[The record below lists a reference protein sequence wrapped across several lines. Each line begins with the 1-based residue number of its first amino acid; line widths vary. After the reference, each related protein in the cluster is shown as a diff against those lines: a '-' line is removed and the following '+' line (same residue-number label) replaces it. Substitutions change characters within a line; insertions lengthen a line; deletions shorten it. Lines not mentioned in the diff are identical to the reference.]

1 MLLLL
6 HLELPSSLVDD
17 EEQHNLLHC
26 RARTGDEEEEEEE
39 AKDCTLG
46 GGFCGT
52 YATRARPTR
61 APEEV
66 AVVVSVIL
74 ILAAAAASSPP

>member
-1 MLLLL
+1 VLLLL

-26 RARTGDEEEEEEE
+26 RARTGDEEEEEE

-52 YATRARPTR
+52 YATRPRPTR

>member
-1 MLLLL
+1 VLLLL

-26 RARTGDEEEEEEE
+26 RARTGDEEEEE

-52 YATRARPTR
+52 YATRARTTR